1 MDKTFNQFDKDCDDA
16 LGWIARLRSD
26 TANENDRKAFALWL
40 APDEHRAAMDQML
53 ELWDD
58 TAVVRVLPFDTTVET
73 PAANQRRWFVSV
85 AAAAAAC
92 LVVAVAL
99 WPLAPVKTP
108 TTYYQ
113 TAKGEQQTFQLDDN
127 STVALN
133 TNSQIAVS
141 YSDEERYIELIR
153 GEAYFKVASNPERP
167 FHVDAGVARTT
178 AVGTAFNIYRS
189 DRETVDITVIEG
201 VVKVTELGNSAS
213 RTPASDILTAN
224 HHLIAD
230 QNGLNTQAEIDGAR
244 QLAWQRGEI
253 LAEQLPLHE
262 LVHQIER
269 YSDVHILLGDR
280 ELAMLSVSG
289 VFRIDQPQVILAALE
304 RSLDLRVVQVD
315 DSTVQLLKSD
325 Q

>member
-1 MDKTFNQFDKDCDDA
+1 MDNKLNQFDKDCDDA
-16 LGWIARLRSD
+16 LGWIARFRSD
-26 TANENDRKAFALWL
+26 AASENDRNDFALWL
-40 APDEHRAAMDQML
+40 AQNEHRAAMDQML

-58 TAVVRVLPFDTTVET
+58 TAVVRVLPFDTALET
-73 PAANQRRWFVSV
+73 PAANQRRWFVS
-85 AAAAAAC
+85 AAAVAC
-92 LVVAVAL
+92 LAVVALVL
-99 WPLAPVKTP
+99 WPLAPVETP
-108 TTYYQ
+108 TQYYQ
-113 TAKGEQQTFQLDDN
+113 TAKGEQQTFQLDDT

-153 GEAYFKVASNPERP
+153 GEAYFKVASNPQRP

-201 VVKVTELGNSAS
+201 VVKVTELGNSDS
-213 RTPASDILTAN
+213 RMPASDILTGN

-230 QNGLNTQAEIDGAR
+230 QNGLKAQAEVDASR

-269 YSDVHILLGDR
+269 YSDVHVLLGDR

-289 VFRIDQPQVILAALE
+289 VFRVDQPQVILAALE
-304 RSLDLRVVQVD
+304 RSLDIRVVKVD

>member
-1 MDKTFNQFDKDCDDA
+1 
-16 LGWIARLRSD
+16 
-26 TANENDRKAFALWL
+26 
-40 APDEHRAAMDQML
+40 
-53 ELWDD
+53 
-58 TAVVRVLPFDTTVET
+58 LPFDTALET
-73 PAANQRRWFVSV
+73 PAANQRRWFVS
-85 AAAAAAC
+85 AAAAAC

-99 WPLAPVKTP
+99 WPFAPVETP
-108 TTYYQ
+108 TAYYQ
-113 TAKGEQQTFQLDDN
+113 TAKGEQQTFQLDDT

-133 TNSQIAVS
+133 TNSRIAVS

-153 GEAYFKVASNPERP
+153 GEVYFKVASNPERP

-178 AVGTAFNIYRS
+178 VVGTAFNIYRS
-189 DRETVDITVIEG
+189 DRETVDITVVEG
-201 VVKVTELGNSAS
+201 VVKVTELGDSAS
-213 RTPASDILTAN
+213 LTPASDILTAN

-230 QNGLNTQAEIDGAR
+230 HNGLKAQTEVDASR

-269 YSDVHILLGDR
+269 YNDMHILLGDR

-289 VFRIDQPQVILAALE
+289 VFRVDQPQVILAALE
-304 RSLDLRVVQVD
+304 RSLNVRVIQVD

>member
-1 MDKTFNQFDKDCDDA
+1 MDNTLNQFDRDCDDA
-16 LGWIARLRSD
+16 LGWIARFRSE
-26 TANENDRKAFALWL
+26 TASEDDRRRFALWL
-40 APDEHRAAMDQML
+40 VDDGHRAAMDQML

-58 TAVVRVLPFDTTVET
+58 TAVLSVLPVDTALET
-73 PAANQRRWFVSV
+73 PAANQPSWFVS
-85 AAAAAAC
+85 AAVAAAAC

-99 WPLAPVKTP
+99 WPFAPVETP

-113 TAKGEQQTFQLDDN
+113 TAKGEQQTFRLDDT

-133 TNSQIAVS
+133 TNSRIAVS

-153 GEAYFKVASNPERP
+153 GEVYFKVASNPERP

-178 AVGTAFNIYRS
+178 VVGTAFNIYRS
-189 DRETVDITVIEG
+189 DRETVDITVVEG
-201 VVKVTELGNSAS
+201 VVKVTELGNSDS
-213 RTPASDILTAN
+213 RMPASDTLTAN

-230 QNGLNTQAEIDGAR
+230 QNGLKAQAEVDASR

-269 YSDVHILLGDR
+269 YNDMHILLGDR

-289 VFRIDQPQVILAALE
+289 VFRVDQPQVILAALE
-304 RSLDLRVVQVD
+304 RSLDIRVVKVD

>member
-1 MDKTFNQFDKDCDDA
+1 MNNTFNQFDQDCDDA
-16 LGWIARLRSD
+16 LGWIARFASG
-26 TANENDRKAFALWL
+26 AASENDRNAFALWL
-40 APDEHRAAMDQML
+40 ATDEHRAAMDQML

-58 TAVVRVLPFDTTVET
+58 TAVLKVLPFDTALAT
-73 PAANQRRWFVSV
+73 PAANQRRWFVSA

-99 WPLAPVKTP
+99 WPLAPVELP
-108 TTYYQ
+108 TQYYQ
-113 TAKGEQQTFQLDDN
+113 TAKGEQQTFQLDDS

-133 TNSQIAVS
+133 TNSRIAVS
-141 YSDEERYIELIR
+141 YSDEQRYIELIR
-153 GEAYFKVASNPERP
+153 GEAYFKVASNPQRP

-178 AVGTAFNIYRS
+178 AIGTAFNIYRS
-189 DRETVDITVIEG
+189 DQETVDITVVEG

-213 RTPASDILTAN
+213 RMPASDILTAD

-230 QNGLNTQAEIDGAR
+230 QDGLNAQAKVDASR

-289 VFRIDQPQVILAALE
+289 VFRVDQPQVILAALE
-304 RSLDLRVVQVD
+304 RSLDVRVIQVD

>member
-1 MDKTFNQFDKDCDDA
+1 MDNTFNQFGKDCDDA
-16 LGWIARLRSD
+16 LGWIARFRSD
-26 TANENDRKAFALWL
+26 SASEDDRNAFALWL
-40 APDEHRAAMDQML
+40 TQDEHRVAMDQML
-53 ELWDD
+53 DLWED
-58 TAVVRVLPFDTTVET
+58 TSVLSVMPFDTTLET
-73 PAANQRRWFVSV
+73 PAANQRRWFVS
-85 AAAAAAC
+85 AAVAAAAC

-99 WPLAPVKTP
+99 WPLSPVETP
-108 TTYYQ
+108 TQYYQ
-113 TAKGEQQTFQLDDN
+113 TAKGERQTFELNDT

-133 TNSQIAVS
+133 TDSRIAVS

-153 GEAYFKVASNPERP
+153 GEAFFKVASNPERP

-178 AVGTAFNIYRS
+178 VVGTAFNVYRS
-189 DRETVDITVIEG
+189 DSETVDITVVEG
-201 VVKVTELGNSAS
+201 VVKVTELGNSGS
-213 RTPASDILTAN
+213 RMPASDVLTAN

-230 QNGLNTQAEIDGAR
+230 RNGLNAQAQVDASK

-253 LAEQLPLHE
+253 MAEELPLHE

-269 YSDVHILLGDR
+269 YSDLHILLGDR

-289 VFRIDQPQVILAALE
+289 VFRVDQPDVILTALE
-304 RSLDLRVVQVD
+304 RSLNVRIIQID